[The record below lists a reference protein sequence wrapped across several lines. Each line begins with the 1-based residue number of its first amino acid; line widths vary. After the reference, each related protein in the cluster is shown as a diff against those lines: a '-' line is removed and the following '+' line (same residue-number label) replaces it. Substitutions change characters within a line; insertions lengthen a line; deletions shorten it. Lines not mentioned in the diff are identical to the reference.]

1 VNELQVL
8 IQVIFSVEGTLF
20 KCPFM
25 AWLVVMDFKV
35 RFIRVW
41 HTTEHTTH
49 AAGV

>member
-20 KCPFM
+20 KRSFM
-25 AWLVVMDFKV
+25 AWLVIVDIKV
-35 RFIRVW
+35 RFIRIW
-41 HTTEHTTH
+41 HTAEHTTH